1 MRVIWGGE
9 EKMPLPIPRV
19 LAAKDGC
26 PVFQASESP
35 LKDTIDVSHKNYLN
49 FKKIIT
55 IFNNSFKP
63 PNHLCPSVT

>member
-9 EKMPLPIPRV
+9 EKMPLPIQRV

-35 LKDTIDVSHKNYLN
+35 LKDTIDVSHKNYFN
-49 FKKIIT
+49 FKKELQFLT
-55 IFNNSFKP
+55 ILLSRRTILVP
-63 PNHLCPSVT
+63 P